1 MILSPSMLSAD
12 FANLA
17 NELKALEDAG
27 LTWVHLDVMDGI
39 FVPNITFGPPVIAA
53 MRKHSGLFFDAHL
66 MIEAPERYLE
76 DFQKAGV
83 QMLVVHAEATKH
95 LQRTL
100 VRIKELGMK
109 CGVSLNPATPLSALE
124 YVLND
129 VDMILLMSVNP
140 GFSGQ
145 SFIPATYDKVRNLR
159 AMLDAAG
166 KNHVCIQ
173 VDGGV
178 DPQNIASLIDAGAD
192 IFVSGSAFFSKPPY
206 GERLQT
212 FVTAAAQAKRQALSC

>member
-1 MILSPSMLSAD
+1 MILSPSLLSAD

-17 NELKALEDAG
+17 SELRALEDAG
-27 LTWVHLDVMDGI
+27 VKWVHLDVMDGI

-53 MRKHSGLFFDAHL
+53 LRKHSGLFFDAHL

-100 VRIKELGMK
+100 RRIKELGME
-109 CGVSLNPATPLSALE
+109 CGVSLNPATSLSAVE
-124 YVLND
+124 YVLDD

-145 SFIPATYDKVRNLR
+145 SFIPSTYEKIRNLR
-159 AMLDAAG
+159 AMLNAAG
-166 KNHVCIQ
+166 KGHVRIQ

-178 DPQNIASLIDAGAD
+178 DPHNIAALIDAGAD
-192 IFVSGSAFFSKPPY
+192 VFVSGSAFFSKPPY
-206 GERLQT
+206 ATRLQT
-212 FVTAAAQAKRQALSC
+212 FVDAAALAKREALCS

>member
-1 MILSPSMLSAD
+1 MILSPSLLSAD

-17 NELKALEDAG
+17 QELCALEDAG
-27 LTWVHLDVMDGI
+27 LKWVHLDVMDGI

-53 MRKHSGLFFDAHL
+53 LRKHCGLFFDAHL

-100 VRIKELGMK
+100 VRIRELGMQS
-109 CGVSLNPATPLSALE
+109 GVSLNPATPLSALE
-124 YVLND
+124 YVLDD
-129 VDMILLMSVNP
+129 VDMVLLMSVNP

-145 SFIPATYDKVRNLR
+145 SFIPATYEKVCRLR
-159 AMLDAAG
+159 AMLNAAG
-166 KNHVCIQ
+166 KGHVRIQ

-178 DPQNIASLIDAGAD
+178 DPQNIAALVDAGAD
-192 IFVSGSAFFSKPPY
+192 VFVSGSAFFSKPPY
-206 GERLQT
+206 DTRLQT
-212 FVTAAAQAKRQALSC
+212 FVDAAAKAQRKPV

>member
-1 MILSPSMLSAD
+1 MILSPSLLSAD

-17 NELKALEDAG
+17 KELSALEDAG
-27 LTWVHLDVMDGI
+27 LQWVHLDVMDGM

-53 MRKHSGLFFDAHL
+53 LRKHSGLFFDTHL

-76 DFQKAGV
+76 DFQKAGAN
-83 QMLVVHAEATKH
+83 MLVVHAEATKH

-100 VRIKELGMK
+100 ARIRQLGMK
-109 CGVSLNPATPLSALE
+109 CGVSLNPATPLSVLE
-124 YVLND
+124 YVLDD

-145 SFIPATYDKVRNLR
+145 SFIPATYDKIRNLR
-159 AMLDAAG
+159 AMLDTAG

-178 DPQNIASLIDAGAD
+178 DPTNIAALIDAGAD
-192 IFVSGSAFFSKPPY
+192 IFVSGSAFFSTPPY
-206 GERLQT
+206 DTRLQT
-212 FVTAAAQAKRQALSC
+212 FVDAAALAQRKALSL